1 MSSGLVGLTFVLG
14 VILSSVGVFAE
25 DVVISNVNVSVPVS
39 CAITGNGNTSHS
51 AVVNNGTYR
60 EDIGKTTLTV
70 FCNDAS
76 GFAIY
81 AAGYTGEEV
90 GGTDST
96 KLIGIASDLKISTGT
111 YVQGTTTDS
120 VWSMKLTKVTDTS
133 EAYNP
138 ANLTIENGF
147 GSYSAVPNAYTKV
160 ASFSS
165 TTDLTLGSKL
175 ETTYAAYVSGLQR
188 TDTYAGKVK
197 YTIVH
202 PASANTPID
211 CNPNATTIT
220 AAKCMQ
226 DFATGDASAIVTS
239 MTLEQQYTLKDK
251 RDGKSYTI
259 AKLADDNVWM
269 TKNLDLDLDSN
280 TTYTNEDT
288 DIGYNTTTGQYEAAT
303 WTPIR
308 STYETTQ
315 SQTHAWCQGG
325 LYENGYCNY
334 NTPESYDPGDL
345 YWNSA
350 LSDYDDWD
358 TYYGTCDYSTS
369 TPSCSGTN
377 PLSTY
382 TSSTGTAQLHL
393 GNYYNWTAAV
403 AMNDSS
409 SHTARNELIEQSI
422 CPAGWTL
429 PRIGTGDD
437 TFYALWNSYNMGNN
451 TNGSFIDADND
462 DAYDSGETALW
473 TQPLYFPASGIFDGV
488 LGSVGRGGDFW
499 SPVVS
504 GEFDAR
510 RVAFNVAGYANPSDY
525 DFRSSGISI
534 RCVARPVATTIFIY
548 IPDS

>member
-1 MSSGLVGLTFVLG
+1 MHRATIISLFGLTSLSFISGL
-14 VILSSVGVFAE
+14 ILSSSSVSAE

-51 AVVNNGTYR
+51 AIVNNGTYR
-60 EDIGKTTLTV
+60 EDIGTTTLAV

-96 KLIGIASDLKISTGT
+96 KLIGITSDLKISTGT
-111 YVQGTTTDS
+111 YTQGSTVNS
-120 VWSMKLTKVTDTS
+120 IWAMKLTKVTDTS

-138 ANLTIENGF
+138 NNLTIENGF

-175 ETTYAAYVSGLQR
+175 ETTYAAYVSNDQR
-188 TDTYAGKVK
+188 ADTYAGKVK
-197 YTIVH
+197 YVIVH
-202 PASANTPID
+202 PGSIAGNMLYI
-211 CNPNATTIT
+211 
-220 AAKCMQ
+220 MQ
-226 DFATGDASAIVTS
+226 DVAKWKDTLSAGQEVRAMDT
-239 MTLEQQYTLKDK
+239 
-251 RDGKSYTI
+251 RDGKFYTV
-259 AKLADDNVWM
+259 AKLADGNVWM
-269 TKNLDLDLDSN
+269 TQNLDLDLDSN
-280 TTYTNEDT
+280 TTYTNKDT
-288 DIGYNTTTGQYEAAT
+288 DIGYNTTTGQYDTAT

-308 STYETTQ
+308 STYETAQ

-325 LYENGYCNY
+325 TRDQDGYCASND
-334 NTPESYDPGDL
+334 TPESYDPGDL
-345 YWNSA
+345 YWNST
-350 LSDYDDWD
+350 LSDWSGWD
-358 TYYGTCDYSTS
+358 TYYGTCDFSTS

-377 PLSTY
+377 PIGTY
-382 TSSTGTAQLHL
+382 TSSTGTTELHL

-409 SHTARNELIEQSI
+409 SHTTPNELIEQSI

-429 PRIGTGDD
+429 PRVHDGDD
-437 TFYALWNSYNMGNN
+437 TFGALWYDYNMGDR
-451 TNGSFIDADND
+451 TNGSFIDANNNGSYDN
-462 DAYDSGETALW
+462 GETALW
-473 TQPLYFPASGIFDGV
+473 TQPLYFPAGGGFNGV
-488 LGSVGRGGDFW
+488 LGFIGYGGYFW
-499 SPVVS
+499 SPVVGNEITAMYAVS
-504 GEFDAR
+504 
-510 RVAFNVAGYANPSDY
+510 NVDGYANPSYDDY
-525 DFRSSGISI
+525 RYYGDSI